1 MKKFVVILAAGKG
14 TRMKSK
20 LYKVLHKVCGKTMV
34 EHVVDAAQGVKPD
47 KIITVVGSGAG
58 KVEKVLS
65 GKSEFA
71 FQEKQ
76 LGTGDAVL
84 TTKDILGDKDGATL
98 VITGDTPLF
107 TTETFQNLFAYHAK
121 KGNAATVLTA
131 EAPDPHGYGRIIRDE
146 QGNVLR
152 IVEQKDGKPEELEI
166 KEINTGVFCFDNKK
180 LFEALKHVDND
191 NAQGEYYLT
200 DVLEILRNKGERVG
214 AYKMP
219 DFSESLGVNDRIALA
234 QATKIMQKRINR
246 NHMCDGVSFV
256 DPTTAYIDSDVKI
269 GNDTVIEGNVVI
281 EGNTEI
287 GSDCHITSGSRIVDS
302 KIGNNVTITSSTL
315 QEAEMDDDTDIGPNS
330 HLRPNA
336 VIRKGAHVGNFVEIK
351 NSEIGEN
358 TKVGHLTYVGDAT
371 LGKDINV
378 GCGTIFSNYD
388 GVKKFHTNVGDHSF
402 VGAGVTL
409 IAPINVADHSFIA
422 ADSTITKD
430 VGKYDMAIARGR
442 QTNKADYWHKLP
454 LSHDKDWEQIKNSS
468 CSLELF

>member
-1 MKKFVVILAAGKG
+1 MEKYVVVLAAGKG

-34 EHVVDAAQGVKPD
+34 EHVVDAARGVNPA
-47 KIITVVGSGAG
+47 KIVTVVGTGAG
-58 KVEKVLS
+58 EVEKVLD
-65 GKSEFA
+65 GKSDFA

-76 LGTGDAVL
+76 LGTGDAVM
-84 TTKDILGDKDGATL
+84 TAKEELGDKDGATL
-98 VITGDTPLF
+98 VVTGDTPLF
-107 TTETFQNLFAYHAK
+107 TTETFDELFKYNAE

-131 EAPDPHGYGRIIRDE
+131 EAPNPFGYGRIIRDD

-152 IVEQKDGKPEELEI
+152 IVEQKDGKPEELKV

-180 LFEALKHVDND
+180 LFEALKHVDNN

-200 DVLEILRNKGERVG
+200 DVLEILRNSGERVG

-234 QATKIMQKRINR
+234 QATKTMQRRINEEHMR
-246 NHMCDGVSFV
+246 NGVSFI
-256 DPTTAYIDSDVKI
+256 DPDTAYIDAGVKI

-281 EGNTEI
+281 KGNTEI
-287 GSDCHITSGSRIVDS
+287 GSDCYITNGSRIVDS
-302 KIGNNVTITSSTL
+302 KIGNHVTITSSTL
-315 QEAEMDDDTDIGPNS
+315 QEAEMDDNTDIGPNS
-330 HLRPNA
+330 HLRPKA
-336 VIRKGAHVGNFVEIK
+336 VIRKGAHIGNFVEIK
-351 NSEIGEN
+351 KAEIGEN
-358 TKVGHLTYVGDAT
+358 SKVGHLTYVGDAT

-402 VGAGVTL
+402 IGAGSTL
-409 IAPINVADHSFIA
+409 IAPINVADHTFIA

-430 VGKYDMAIARGR
+430 VDKYDMAIARGR
-442 QTNKADYWHKLP
+442 QVNKPDYWHKLP
-454 LSHDKDWEQIKNSS
+454 LSKDKDWE
-468 CSLELF
+468 

>member
-1 MKKFVVILAAGKG
+1 MEKYVVVLAAGKG

-34 EHVVDAAQGVKPD
+34 EHVVDAARGVNPA
-47 KIITVVGSGAG
+47 KIVTVVGTGAG
-58 KVEKVLS
+58 EVEKVLD
-65 GKSEFA
+65 GKSDFA

-76 LGTGDAVL
+76 LGTGDAVM
-84 TTKDILGDKDGATL
+84 TAKEELGDKDGATL
-98 VITGDTPLF
+98 VVTGDTPLF
-107 TTETFQNLFAYHAK
+107 TTETFDELFKYHAE

-131 EAPDPHGYGRIIRDE
+131 EAPNPFGYGRIIRDD

-152 IVEQKDGKPEELEI
+152 IVEQKDGKPEELKA

-180 LFEALKHVDND
+180 LFEALKHVDNN

-200 DVLEILRNKGERVG
+200 DVLEILRNSGERVG

-234 QATKIMQKRINR
+234 QATKTMQRRINEEHMR
-246 NHMCDGVSFV
+246 NGVSFI
-256 DPTTAYIDSDVKI
+256 DPDTAYIDAGVKI

-281 EGNTEI
+281 KGNTEI
-287 GSDCHITSGSRIVDS
+287 GSDCYITNGSRIVDS
-302 KIGNNVTITSSTL
+302 KIGNHVTITSSTL
-315 QEAEMDDDTDIGPNS
+315 QEAEMDDNTDIGPNS
-330 HLRPNA
+330 HLRPKA
-336 VIRKGAHVGNFVEIK
+336 VIRKGAHIGNFVEIK
-351 NSEIGEN
+351 KAEIGEN
-358 TKVGHLTYVGDAT
+358 SKVGHLTYVGDAT

-402 VGAGVTL
+402 IGAGSTL
-409 IAPINVADHSFIA
+409 IAPINVADHTFIA

-430 VGKYDMAIARGR
+430 VDKYDMAIARGR
-442 QTNKADYWHKLP
+442 QVNKPDYWHKLP
-454 LSHDKDWEQIKNSS
+454 LSKDKDWE
-468 CSLELF
+468 

>member
-1 MKKFVVILAAGKG
+1 MEKYVVVLAAGKG

-34 EHVVDAAQGVKPD
+34 EHVVDAARGVNPA
-47 KIITVVGSGAG
+47 KIVTVVGTGAG
-58 KVEKVLS
+58 EVEKVLD
-65 GKSEFA
+65 GKSDFA

-76 LGTGDAVL
+76 LGTGDAVM
-84 TTKDILGDKDGATL
+84 TAKEELGDKDGATL
-98 VITGDTPLF
+98 VVTGDTPLF
-107 TTETFQNLFAYHAK
+107 TTETFDELF

-131 EAPDPHGYGRIIRDE
+131 EAPNPFGYGRIIRDD

-152 IVEQKDGKPEELEI
+152 IVEQKDGKPEELKV

-180 LFEALKHVDND
+180 LFEALKHVDNN

-200 DVLEILRNKGERVG
+200 DVLEILRNSGERVG

-234 QATKIMQKRINR
+234 QATKTMQRRINEEHMR
-246 NHMCDGVSFV
+246 NGVSFI
-256 DPTTAYIDSDVKI
+256 DPDTAYIDAGVKI

-281 EGNTEI
+281 KGNTEI
-287 GSDCHITSGSRIVDS
+287 GSDCYITNGSRIVDS
-302 KIGNNVTITSSTL
+302 KIGNHVTITSSTL
-315 QEAEMDDDTDIGPNS
+315 QEAEMDDNTDIGPNS
-330 HLRPNA
+330 HLRPKA
-336 VIRKGAHVGNFVEIK
+336 VIRKGAHIGNFVEIK
-351 NSEIGEN
+351 KAEIGEN
-358 TKVGHLTYVGDAT
+358 SKVGHLTYVGDAT

-402 VGAGVTL
+402 IGAGSTL
-409 IAPINVADHSFIA
+409 IAPINVADHTFIA

-430 VGKYDMAIARGR
+430 VDKYDMAIARGR
-442 QTNKADYWHKLP
+442 QVNKPDYWHKLP
-454 LSHDKDWEQIKNSS
+454 LSKDKDWE
-468 CSLELF
+468 

>member
-1 MKKFVVILAAGKG
+1 MEKYVVVLAAGKG

-34 EHVVDAAQGVKPD
+34 EHVVDAARGVNPA
-47 KIITVVGSGAG
+47 KIVTVVGTGAG
-58 KVEKVLS
+58 EVEKVLD
-65 GKSEFA
+65 GKSDFA

-76 LGTGDAVL
+76 LGTGDAVI
-84 TTKDILGDKDGATL
+84 TAKEELGDKDGATL
-98 VITGDTPLF
+98 VVTGDTPLF
-107 TTETFQNLFAYHAK
+107 TTETFDELFKYHAE

-131 EAPDPHGYGRIIRDE
+131 EAPNPFGYGRIIRDD

-152 IVEQKDGKPEELEI
+152 IVEQKDGKPEELKV

-180 LFEALKHVDND
+180 LFEALKHVDNN

-200 DVLEILRNKGERVG
+200 DVLEILRNSGERVG

-234 QATKIMQKRINR
+234 QATKTMQRRINEEHMR
-246 NHMCDGVSFV
+246 NGVSFI
-256 DPTTAYIDSDVKI
+256 DPDTAYIDAGVKI

-281 EGNTEI
+281 KGNTEI
-287 GSDCHITSGSRIVDS
+287 GSDCYITNGSRIVDS
-302 KIGNNVTITSSTL
+302 KIGNHVTITSSTL
-315 QEAEMDDDTDIGPNS
+315 QEAEMDDNTDIGPNS
-330 HLRPNA
+330 HLRPKA
-336 VIRKGAHVGNFVEIK
+336 VIRKGAHIGNFVEIK
-351 NSEIGEN
+351 KAEIGEN
-358 TKVGHLTYVGDAT
+358 SKVGHLTYVGDAT

-402 VGAGVTL
+402 IGAGSTL
-409 IAPINVADHSFIA
+409 IAPINVADHTFIA

-430 VGKYDMAIARGR
+430 VDKYDMAIARGR
-442 QTNKADYWHKLP
+442 QVNKPDYWHKLP
-454 LSHDKDWEQIKNSS
+454 LSKDKDWE
-468 CSLELF
+468 

>member
-1 MKKFVVILAAGKG
+1 MEKYVVVLAAGKG

-34 EHVVDAAQGVKPD
+34 EHVVDAARGVNPA
-47 KIITVVGSGAG
+47 KIVTVVGTGAG
-58 KVEKVLS
+58 EVEKVS
-65 GKSEFA
+65 DGKSDFA

-76 LGTGDAVL
+76 LGTGDAVM
-84 TTKDILGDKDGATL
+84 TAKEELGDKDGATL
-98 VITGDTPLF
+98 VVTGDTPLF
-107 TTETFQNLFAYHAK
+107 TTETFDELFKYHAE

-131 EAPDPHGYGRIIRDE
+131 EAPNPFGYGRIIRDD

-152 IVEQKDGKPEELEI
+152 IVEQKDGKPEELKV

-180 LFEALKHVDND
+180 LFEALKHVDNN

-200 DVLEILRNKGERVG
+200 DVLEILRNSGERVG

-234 QATKIMQKRINR
+234 QATKTMQRRINEEHMR
-246 NHMCDGVSFV
+246 NGVSFI
-256 DPTTAYIDSDVKI
+256 DPDTAYIDAGVKI

-281 EGNTEI
+281 KGNTEI
-287 GSDCHITSGSRIVDS
+287 GSDCYITNGSRIVDS
-302 KIGNNVTITSSTL
+302 KIGNHVTITSSTL
-315 QEAEMDDDTDIGPNS
+315 QEAEMDDNTDIGPNS
-330 HLRPNA
+330 HLRPKA
-336 VIRKGAHVGNFVEIK
+336 VIRKGAHIGNFVEIK
-351 NSEIGEN
+351 KAEIGEN
-358 TKVGHLTYVGDAT
+358 SKVGHLTYVGDAT

-402 VGAGVTL
+402 IGAGSTL
-409 IAPINVADHSFIA
+409 IAPINVADHTFIA

-430 VGKYDMAIARGR
+430 VDKYDMAIARGR
-442 QTNKADYWHKLP
+442 QVNKPDYWHKLP
-454 LSHDKDWEQIKNSS
+454 LSKDKDWE
-468 CSLELF
+468 

>member
-1 MKKFVVILAAGKG
+1 MEKYVIVLAAGKG

-34 EHVVDAAQGVKPD
+34 EHVVDAARGVNPA
-47 KIITVVGSGAG
+47 KIVTVVGTGAG
-58 KVEKVLS
+58 EVEKVLD
-65 GKSEFA
+65 GKSDFA

-76 LGTGDAVL
+76 LGTGDAVM
-84 TTKDILGDKDGATL
+84 TAKEELGDKDGATL
-98 VITGDTPLF
+98 VVTGDTPLF
-107 TTETFQNLFAYHAK
+107 TTETFDELFKYHAE

-131 EAPDPHGYGRIIRDE
+131 EAPNPFGYGRIIRDD

-152 IVEQKDGKPEELEI
+152 IVEQKDGKPEELKV

-180 LFEALKHVDND
+180 LFEALKHVDNN

-200 DVLEILRNKGERVG
+200 DVLEILRNSGERVG

-234 QATKIMQKRINR
+234 QATKTMQRRINEEHMR
-246 NHMCDGVSFV
+246 NGVSFI
-256 DPTTAYIDSDVKI
+256 DPDTAYIDAGVKI

-287 GSDCHITSGSRIVDS
+287 GSDCYITNGSRIVDS
-302 KIGNNVTITSSTL
+302 KIGNHVTITSSTL
-315 QEAEMDDDTDIGPNS
+315 QEAEMDDNTDIGPNS
-330 HLRPNA
+330 HLRPKA
-336 VIRKGAHVGNFVEIK
+336 VIRKGAHIGNFVEIK
-351 NSEIGEN
+351 KAEIGEN
-358 TKVGHLTYVGDAT
+358 SKVGHLTYVGDAT

-402 VGAGVTL
+402 IGAGSTL
-409 IAPINVADHSFIA
+409 IAPINVADHTFIA

-430 VGKYDMAIARGR
+430 VDKYDMAIARGR
-442 QTNKADYWHKLP
+442 QVNKPDYWHKLP
-454 LSHDKDWEQIKNSS
+454 LSKDKDWE
-468 CSLELF
+468 

>member
-1 MKKFVVILAAGKG
+1 MEKYVVVLAAGKG

-34 EHVVDAAQGVKPD
+34 EHVVDAARGVNPA
-47 KIITVVGSGAG
+47 KIVTVVGTGAG
-58 KVEKVLS
+58 EVEKVLD
-65 GKSEFA
+65 GKSDFA

-76 LGTGDAVL
+76 LGTGDAVM
-84 TTKDILGDKDGATL
+84 TAKEELGDKDGATL
-98 VITGDTPLF
+98 VVTGDTPLF
-107 TTETFQNLFAYHAK
+107 TTETFDELFKYHAE

-131 EAPDPHGYGRIIRDE
+131 EAPNPFGYGRIIRDD

-152 IVEQKDGKPEELEI
+152 IVEQKDGKPEELKV

-180 LFEALKHVDND
+180 LFEALKHVDNN

-200 DVLEILRNKGERVG
+200 DVLEILRNSGERVG

-234 QATKIMQKRINR
+234 QATKTMQRRINEEHMR
-246 NHMCDGVSFV
+246 NGVSFI
-256 DPTTAYIDSDVKI
+256 DPDTAYIDAGVKI

-281 EGNTEI
+281 KGNTEI
-287 GSDCHITSGSRIVDS
+287 GSDCYITNGSRIVDS
-302 KIGNNVTITSSTL
+302 KIGNHVTITSSTL
-315 QEAEMDDDTDIGPNS
+315 QEAEMDDNTDIGPNS
-330 HLRPNA
+330 HLRPKA
-336 VIRKGAHVGNFVEIK
+336 VIRKGAHIGNFVEIK
-351 NSEIGEN
+351 KAEIGEN
-358 TKVGHLTYVGDAT
+358 SKVGHMTYVGDAT

-402 VGAGVTL
+402 IGAGSTL
-409 IAPINVADHSFIA
+409 IAPINVADHTFIA

-430 VGKYDMAIARGR
+430 VDKYDMAIARGR
-442 QTNKADYWHKLP
+442 QVNKPDYWHKLP
-454 LSHDKDWEQIKNSS
+454 LSKDKDWE
-468 CSLELF
+468 